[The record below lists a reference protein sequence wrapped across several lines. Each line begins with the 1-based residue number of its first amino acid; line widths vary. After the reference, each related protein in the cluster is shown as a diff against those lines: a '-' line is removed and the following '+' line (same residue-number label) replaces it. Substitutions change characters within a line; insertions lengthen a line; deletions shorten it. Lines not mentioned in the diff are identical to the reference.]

1 MNKPWTVRRNKAIRF
16 LCAAWSAASISGGSK
31 PALPVSSK
39 DRAESAVVVEPFST
53 QAANRRRRCRS
64 GDNGA
69 ATPTAGLAGS
79 CLISSGSQLSQPA
92 MSIPEEQSLPE
103 EHSAMQLPPPLLPP
117 IRKAYP
123 SASGE
128 LRITPDMLN
137 SPSPGRK
144 ASSC

>member
-1 MNKPWTVRRNKAIRF
+1 M
-16 LCAAWSAASISGGSK
+16 
-31 PALPVSSK
+31 
-39 DRAESAVVVEPFST
+39 VELFST
-53 QAANRRRRCRS
+53 QAANHASRRRS
-64 GDNGA
+64 GTNGA

-79 CLISSGSQLSQPA
+79 CLLSSGSQLSQPA

-137 SPSPGRK
+137 SPSPVRK
-144 ASSC
+144 VSPCQPPRCLGHWSSSRKGSNARQVGERGPITRRTHVTRVVLRK